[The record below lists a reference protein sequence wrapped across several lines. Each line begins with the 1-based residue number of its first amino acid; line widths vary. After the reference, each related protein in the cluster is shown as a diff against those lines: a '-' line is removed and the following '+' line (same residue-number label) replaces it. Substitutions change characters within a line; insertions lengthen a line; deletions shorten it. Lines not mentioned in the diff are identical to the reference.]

1 MGRQRPA
8 SATNA
13 VRAQAALVLVGAMI
27 TVLTVLQRDELTRL
41 WNAGQPV
48 GTQPPAFV
56 PVAVVLFFTFALLA
70 GILVVFFRDG
80 HPSARHAL
88 TGLAVFHL
96 FCMLILWLQGPPVLF
111 VVLAAASG
119 LLDLALVFFLWHRD
133 TTAFLRGAELVSRQ
147 S

>member
-8 SATNA
+8 SAINA
-13 VRAQAALVLVGAMI
+13 IRAQAALVLVSALT
-27 TVLTVLQRDELTRL
+27 TVLTVVQRDELTRL
-41 WNAGQPV
+41 WNAAQPP

-70 GILVVFFRDG
+70 GILVIFFRDG
-80 HPSARHAL
+80 HPSARHSL

-96 FCMLILWLQGPPVLF
+96 FCMLVLCLQGPPVLF
-111 VVLAAASG
+111 IVLAVVSG
-119 LLDLALVFFLWHRD
+119 LLDLALIGFLWHRD
-133 TTAFLRGAELVSRQ
+133 TTAFLHGVELASRR